1 MFSTIEDAIAD
12 IRAGK
17 IVIVLD
23 DENRENEGDFVASA
37 EMVTPEMINFMATEG
52 RGLICTPITRE
63 LAKNLALSPMTTETT
78 DSLETA
84 FTVTVDY
91 KTTDTGISAYERAFT
106 IQKMMETEVTAAD
119 FTRPGHVFPL
129 VAKDNGVLERKGH
142 TEAAVD
148 LAKLAGVQ
156 PAGVICEIMKDDGT
170 MARRPDLE
178 RFAEQFD
185 LKMITI
191 DDLITYREQDA
202 TIVEKA
208 ADTNLPT
215 SFGDFQAIVYR
226 GENNSDETIALVK
239 GEVKGKDNVLVRVHS
254 ECLTGDVFGS
264 KRCDCQQ
271 QLHASLEKISNAGS
285 GVLLYMRQEGRGIG
299 LVNKLKAYA
308 LQEKGYDTV
317 EANQVLGY
325 EADERDYDVAA
336 NIIQDLGIES
346 LRLLT
351 NNPQKMEGLTK
362 NGIHISERVPLEIPA
377 KTENARYLATKKE
390 KMGHWLTE
398 MRREKA

>member
-23 DENRENEGDFVASA
+23 DENRENEDDFVASA

-63 LAKNLALSPMTTETT
+63 LAKDLSLSPMTTETT

-91 KTTDTGISAYERAFT
+91 KTTDTGISAYERALT

-377 KTENARYLATKKE
+377 KTENARYLTTKKE

>member
-17 IVIVLD
+17 IVIVID

-37 EMVTPEMINFMATEG
+37 EMATPEIINFMAKEG

-63 LAKNLALSPMTTETT
+63 LAKDLALQPMATETT

-84 FTVTVDY
+84 FTVTIDY
-91 KTTDTGISAYERAFT
+91 KTTHTGISAYERALT
-106 IQKMMETEVTAAD
+106 IQKMIKAGVAATD

-129 VAKDNGVLERKGH
+129 VAKGNGVLERKGH

-148 LAKLAGVQ
+148 LAKLAGAQ
-156 PAGVICEIMKDDGT
+156 PAGVICEIMNDDGT
-170 MARRPDLE
+170 MARVPDLE
-178 RFAEQFD
+178 RFADQFD
-185 LKMITI
+185 MKIITI
-191 DDLITYREQDA
+191 DQLIAYRQQKA
-202 TIVEKA
+202 RIVERA
-208 ADTNLPT
+208 VEVTLPT
-215 SFGDFQAIVYR
+215 SFGDFQAIVYS
-226 GENNSDETIALVK
+226 EKNNAKETVALVK
-239 GEVKGKDNVLVRVHS
+239 GDVKGKENVLVRVHS

-271 QLHASLEKISNAGS
+271 QLHASLEEISNAGS
-285 GVLLYMRQEGRGIG
+285 GALLYTRQEGRGIG

-317 EANQVLGY
+317 EANQALGY

-336 NIIQDLGIES
+336 KIIQDLGIVS

-351 NNPQKMEGLTK
+351 NNPQKMKGLEH
-362 NGIHISERVPLEIPA
+362 NGIHISERIALEIPA
-377 KTENARYLATKKE
+377 SRENARYLSTKKE

-398 MRREKA
+398 KGRERV

>member
-63 LAKNLALSPMTTETT
+63 LAKDLALSPMTTETT

-106 IQKMMETEVTAAD
+106 IQKMMETEVVAGD

-148 LAKLAGVQ
+148 LAKLAGVR

-170 MARRPDLE
+170 MARLPDLE

-185 LKMITI
+185 VKMITI
-191 DDLITYREQDA
+191 DDLIAYREQEV

-208 ADTNLPT
+208 AATNLPT

-226 GENNSDETIALVK
+226 EKNNSEETIALVK
-239 GEVKGKDNVLVRVHS
+239 GEVRGKENVLVRVHS

-271 QLHASLEKISNAGS
+271 QLHASLDEISNAGT
-285 GVLLYMRQEGRGIG
+285 GVLLYTRQEGRGIG

-325 EADERDYDVAA
+325 EADERVYDVAA
-336 NIIQDLGIES
+336 NIIQDLGIVS

-390 KMGHWLTE
+390 KMGHWLRE
-398 MRREKA
+398 MRREKV